1 MGEPI
6 RVLHENVVMDMGG
19 IENLLM
25 NIYRKLLLEPQLLI
39 LDEPTKG
46 LDAGF
51 KIKFAEILEQLL
63 KREVTIIM
71 VSHDIEFCA
80 SFAHKCALFFDGN
93 IVTTNTPN
101 KFFSGN
107 NFYTTVANRMTRQV
121 FENAITCEDVIRLCK
136 ANEKQMQA
144 TLA

>member
-1 MGEPI
+1 MVPI
-6 RVLHENVVMDMGG
+6 RVLYENVVMDMGG
-19 IENLLM
+19 IENLLR

>member
-1 MGEPI
+1 MEPI

-19 IENLLM
+19 IEKLLM

>member
-1 MGEPI
+1 MEPI
-6 RVLHENVVMDMGG
+6 RVLHENIVMDMGG

>member
-1 MGEPI
+1 MEPI
-6 RVLHENVVMDMGG
+6 RVLYENVVMDMGG

-101 KFFSGN
+101 KIFSGN

>member
-1 MGEPI
+1 MEPI

-39 LDEPTKG
+39 LEEPTKG

>member
-1 MGEPI
+1 MEPI
-6 RVLHENVVMDMGG
+6 RVLYENVVMDMGG

-39 LDEPTKG
+39 LEEPTKG

>member
-1 MGEPI
+1 MEPI

-144 TLA
+144 TIA

>member
-1 MGEPI
+1 MEPI
-6 RVLHENVVMDMGG
+6 RVLYENVVMDMGG
-19 IENLLM
+19 IKNLLM

>member
-1 MGEPI
+1 MEPI
-6 RVLHENVVMDMGG
+6 RVLYENVVMDMGG

-93 IVTTNTPN
+93 IVTTNTRN

>member
-1 MGEPI
+1 MEPI
-6 RVLHENVVMDMGG
+6 RVLHENVEMDMGG

-63 KREVTIIM
+63 KSEVTIIM

>member
-1 MGEPI
+1 MEPI

-39 LDEPTKG
+39 LEEPTKG

-144 TLA
+144 KLA

>member
-1 MGEPI
+1 MEPI

-51 KIKFAEILEQLL
+51 KIEFAEILEQLL

>member
-1 MGEPI
+1 MEPI

-121 FENAITCEDVIRLCK
+121 FENAITCEDVIRLWK

>member
-1 MGEPI
+1 MEPI

-39 LDEPTKG
+39 LDAPTKG

-107 NFYTTVANRMTRQV
+107 NFYTTVANRLTRQV

>member
-1 MGEPI
+1 MEPI

-25 NIYRKLLLEPQLLI
+25 NIYRNLLLEPQLLI

>member
-1 MGEPI
+1 MEPI

>member
-1 MGEPI
+1 MEPI

-71 VSHDIEFCA
+71 VSHDIEFSA

>member
-1 MGEPI
+1 MEPI
-6 RVLHENVVMDMGG
+6 RVLYENVVMDMGG

-107 NFYTTVANRMTRQV
+107 NFYTTVANKMTRQV

>member
-1 MGEPI
+1 MEPI

-25 NIYRKLLLEPQLLI
+25 NIYRKLFLEPQLFI
-39 LDEPTKG
+39 LDEPTNV

-80 SFAHKCALFFDGN
+80 SFAHTCALFFDGN

>member
-1 MGEPI
+1 MESI

>member
-1 MGEPI
+1 MEPI
-6 RVLHENVVMDMGG
+6 RVLYENVVMDMGG

>member
-1 MGEPI
+1 MEPI

-39 LDEPTKG
+39 LEEPTKG

-63 KREVTIIM
+63 KSEVTIIM

>member
-1 MGEPI
+1 MEPI
-6 RVLHENVVMDMGG
+6 RVLYENVVMDMGG

-121 FENAITCEDVIRLCK
+121 FENAITCEDVIRLCT

>member
-1 MGEPI
+1 MESI

-39 LDEPTKG
+39 LEEPTKG

-144 TLA
+144 KLA

>member
-1 MGEPI
+1 MESI

-144 TLA
+144 KLA

>member
-1 MGEPI
+1 MEPI
-6 RVLHENVVMDMGG
+6 RVLYEYVVMDMGG

>member
-1 MGEPI
+1 MEPI
-6 RVLHENVVMDMGG
+6 RVLYENVVMDMGG

-80 SFAHKCALFFDGN
+80 SFANKCALFFDGN

-101 KFFSGN
+101 KFFSGK

>member
-1 MGEPI
+1 MEPI

-63 KREVTIIM
+63 KSEVTIIM

>member
-1 MGEPI
+1 MEPI
-6 RVLHENVVMDMGG
+6 RGLHENVVRDMGG

>member
-1 MGEPI
+1 MESI

-121 FENAITCEDVIRLCK
+121 FENAITREDVIRLCK

>member
-1 MGEPI
+1 MEPI

-46 LDAGF
+46 LDAGS

>member
-1 MGEPI
+1 MEPI
-6 RVLHENVVMDMGG
+6 RVLYENVVMDMGG

-136 ANEKQMQA
+136 ANEKQMQV

>member
-1 MGEPI
+1 MEPI

-107 NFYTTVANRMTRQV
+107 NFYTTVANRMTRKV

>member
-1 MGEPI
+1 MEPI
-6 RVLHENVVMDMGG
+6 RVLYENVVMDMGG

-63 KREVTIIM
+63 KSEVTIIM

>member
-1 MGEPI
+1 MEPI
-6 RVLHENVVMDMGG
+6 RVLYENVVMDMGG

-80 SFAHKCALFFDGN
+80 SFAHKCA
-93 IVTTNTPN
+93 
-101 KFFSGN
+101 
-107 NFYTTVANRMTRQV
+107 
-121 FENAITCEDVIRLCK
+121 
-136 ANEKQMQA
+136 
-144 TLA
+144 

>member
-1 MGEPI
+1 MESI

-39 LDEPTKG
+39 LEEPTKG

>member
-1 MGEPI
+1 MEPI
-6 RVLHENVVMDMGG
+6 RVLYENVVMDMGG

-25 NIYRKLLLEPQLLI
+25 NIYRNLLLEPQLLI
-39 LDEPTKG
+39 LEEPTKG

-144 TLA
+144 KLA

>member
-1 MGEPI
+1 MEPI
-6 RVLHENVVMDMGG
+6 RVLHEHVVMDMGG

>member
-1 MGEPI
+1 MEPI

-63 KREVTIIM
+63 KSEVTIIM

-136 ANEKQMQA
+136 ANEKQMQV

>member
-1 MGEPI
+1 MESI

-51 KIKFAEILEQLL
+51 KIKFAEILGQLL
-63 KREVTIIM
+63 KSEVTIIM